1 MVVRKT
7 LEQGKKAYRQAVAKE
22 PCDKKAQ
29 DVKPFTSKY
38 FACKDLWSLS
48 MQGEK
53 LLT

>member
-7 LEQGKKAYRQAVAKE
+7 LEQGKKAYREVVAKE
-22 PCDKKAQ
+22 PWDKKVL

-38 FACKDLWSLS
+38 FACKDFWSLS

-53 LLT
+53 VLT